1 MRQNYNKLKVLV
13 LEDELLTRRIITR
26 SLKSLGIEDIFE
38 AIDGVTGLGI
48 SYNYLPS
55 LVICDINMTPMSGD
69 VFIQHFKNQLWEICQ
84 PKIIVVTGSTD
95 EELIKRLE
103 VDLIIRKPFKIGEFI
118 NNVSLLL
125 S

>member
-69 VFIQHFKNQLWEICQ
+69 VFIQHFKNQLSGT
-84 PKIIVVTGSTD
+84 PA
-95 EELIKRLE
+95 
-103 VDLIIRKPFKIGEFI
+103 
-118 NNVSLLL
+118 
-125 S
+125 